1 MPSSVATLL
10 AALDTTGPQ
19 SIGHLRHFRLHSAF
33 QPIYSLSHMRLVGH
47 EALVRAHDENGQPV
61 SPPALFASCADAA
74 ELAHCDHLSRLVH
87 LSNHQRQGRQGE
99 WLFLN
104 LHPDVFTRLATEEP
118 RGYLQEVAQH
128 FELAPDNLVLELL
141 ESQVQESDAFT
152 EAVTRAR
159 QDGALIAIDDF
170 GAGHS
175 NFDRVWRLQPDI
187 VKLDR
192 GLVASG
198 AREPRV
204 RRVVAQMVSLLH
216 ECGAM
221 VLMEG
226 IETQEEAMM
235 ALECDADLVQGYHFG
250 RPQPALMPSRHTPAA
265 LQACYDGLSQKRVQQ
280 RQAHREQVAP
290 YLNAIGHA
298 GVLLSAGCGMVEAC
312 HGFLS
317 LPGAEFCYVLD
328 ARGYQIGKNLWAAQE
343 APKRANAQ
351 GPLDDAHGACWS
363 RRPYF
368 RRAME
373 AVNRVQITRPYRTM
387 NGRHQ
392 CMTASMAFRCV
403 HNGAE
408 EIRVVCGDVRCDEVT
423 PTPTRAP

>member
-1 MPSSVATLL
+1 MPSHVATLL
-10 AALDTTGPQ
+10 AALDTSGPQ
-19 SIGHLRHFRLHSAF
+19 SVGQFGRFQLRSAF

-47 EALVRAHDENGQPV
+47 EALVRAQDENGQPV
-61 SPPALFASCADAA
+61 PPPTLFAACRDAA
-74 ELAHCDHLSRLVH
+74 ELAHCDRLSRLVH
-87 LSNHQRQGRQGE
+87 LSNHHRQGRQGE

-104 LHPDVFTRLATEEP
+104 LHPDVFTRLASEEP
-118 RGYLQEVAQH
+118 RGYLRQVADH
-128 FELAPDNLVLELL
+128 FRLAPDNLVLELL
-141 ESQVQESDAFT
+141 ESQVHESDAFT
-152 EAVTRAR
+152 EAVARAR
-159 QDGALIAIDDF
+159 HDGALIAIDDF

-192 GLVASG
+192 GLVARG
-198 AREPRV
+198 AREPRI

-226 IETQEEAMM
+226 IETPEEAMM

-250 RPQPALMPSRHTPAA
+250 RPQAELMPARHMPAT
-265 LQACYDGLSQKRVQQ
+265 LQACYEGLSQKRARQ
-280 RQAHREQVAP
+280 RQTHREQVAP

-298 GVLLSAGCGMVEAC
+298 GVLLSAGRGIQEAC
-312 HGFLS
+312 RSFLS

-328 ARGYQIGKNLWAAQE
+328 ARGYQIGHNLWAAE
-343 APKRANAQ
+343 DRPKKGALL
-351 GPLDDAHGACWS
+351 GPLDDAQGACWS

-373 AVNRVQITRPYRTM
+373 AINRVQITRPYRTM

-392 CMTASMAFRCV
+392 CMTASMAFRCLHDGV
-403 HNGAE
+403 E
-408 EIRVVCGDVRCDEVT
+408 EIRVVCGDVRWDEAS
-423 PTPTRAP
+423 PAPAIMP